1 MQLTQSK
8 YLAYQKAILNRVIKL
23 YAPKVYKALQSQ
35 IKSFT
40 ADLKAHGE
48 AYAKTQLHRHHFND
62 KIGPVVMGIYKTA
75 GIASA
80 NRTYG
85 HLNKQL
91 GVNPKGALIEY
102 EVKYKTFGYNEV
114 WTDEITAYFRKYLL
128 NKVVEPISQTTINFI
143 EKTLDE
149 AVTNGWGVD
158 RIIRE
163 MEDSDITK
171 NRTRMIVRTETVRA
185 TNFGSMA
192 AANESPYEVLKT
204 WIDVEDNRT
213 RRTHRH
219 ASGVGGEKK
228 ELLEPYS
235 NGLMFP
241 GDPDG
246 PAAETIN
253 CRCTQGFVPKRDI
266 DGRLIK
272 KTQIVPGARQT
283 LADVLAAKIVQT
295 FSSN

>member
-8 YLAYQKAILNRVIKL
+8 YLGYQQATLNRVVKL
-23 YAPKVYKALQSQ
+23 YAAKVYKALQSQ

-40 ADLKAHGE
+40 SDLKVGGE
-48 AYAKTQLHRHHFND
+48 AYARTRLHRHHFND
-62 KIGPVVMGIYKTA
+62 QIGPVVMGIYKTA

-80 NRTYG
+80 NRTYS

-91 GVNPKGALIEY
+91 LVNKKGALVEY
-102 EVKYKTFGYNEV
+102 EVKFKTFGFNQV

-143 EKTLDE
+143 EKVLDE
-149 AVTNGWGVD
+149 AVTNGWTVD
-158 RIIRE
+158 RIVKE
-163 MEDSDITK
+163 LETSDITK
-171 NRTRMIVRTETVRA
+171 NRSRMIVRTETVRA

-192 AANESPYEVLKT
+192 AANESEYEVIKT

-246 PAAETIN
+246 PASETIN
-253 CRCTQGFVPKRDI
+253 CRCTQGFAPKRDI
-266 DGRLIK
+266 NGRLIK
-272 KTQIVPGARQT
+272 KMQLISGARQS
-283 LADVLAAKIVQT
+283 LADVLSAKNIQS